1 MYLILSQIVFLI
13 VSIFLLYLL
22 TWFLPTDSPWS
33 PWWATSK
40 KTARKV
46 CKLAGVGKKD
56 IFYELGSGTGTT
68 VVIAAKEFGAKAIG
82 IESDMSRFIW
92 SRWKAGKAGVGE
104 NATFFKKNFFDVSLR
119 EATVVYLY
127 LVPRVI
133 KKLKPKLLRE
143 LKPGT
148 RVVSYTYF
156 IDYLEPVTIDE
167 DSQIYVYKI
176 NSKKIRKKSL

>member
-1 MYLILSQIVFLI
+1 MFFIIFQIGVFLI
-13 VSIFLLYLL
+13 IVLLIYFL

-40 KTARKV
+40 EIARKV
-46 CKLAGVGKKD
+46 CKIAKVEKKD

-82 IESDMSRFIW
+82 IESDWSRITW
-92 SRWKAGKAGVGE
+92 SRWKADKSGVG
-104 NATFFKKNFFDVSLR
+104 KKAIFIRNNFFDVSLKD
-119 EATVVYLY
+119 ATVIYLY

-133 KKLKPKLLRE
+133 KKLRAKLLRE

-156 IDYLEPVTIDE
+156 IDYLPQVAIDE
-167 DSQIYVYKI
+167 ESQIFVYKI
-176 NSKKIRKKSL
+176 EKKEKSTPSV